1 MKFGSHEVGCW
12 GGDLS
17 AKGKFV
23 FSHCELHSVCI
34 FLMGLNVAD
43 DTAICD
49 LGTLG
54 DFVPV
59 DEKQLLVPWIY
70 PSPWKRRPISLDMP
84 FLHFNFRAP
93 SLGSGI
99 LGPFLFWGRL
109 PCLPLLVVILGRRL
123 LDQSLPS
130 PLPMGV

>member
-1 MKFGSHEVGCW
+1 MKFGSHEAGCW

-84 FLHFNFRAP
+84 FLHFNF
-93 SLGSGI
+93 S
-99 LGPFLFWGRL
+99 GPFIRFRYSWAF
-109 PCLPLLVVILGRRL
+109 PVLGQITVFALTGCNIR
-123 LDQSLPS
+123 S
-130 PLPMGV
+130 PFA